1 MRSASSPL
9 TGSHSSR
16 WYLALAMP
24 HSSGQT
30 MAAWSPAA
38 TPSRVWPS
46 TIFAPFAAMGM
57 SASSPATS
65 PAPTAGPCMALTMGL
80 SQLMRL

>member
-1 MRSASSPL
+1 
-9 TGSHSSR
+9 
-16 WYLALAMP
+16 MP

-38 TPSRVWPS
+38 TPRRVWPS
-46 TIFAPFAAMGM
+46 TIFASRAAMEM

-65 PAPTAGPCMALTMGL
+65 PAPTAGPCIALTIGL
-80 SQLMRL
+80 SQLMTL